1 MLPRK
6 PLNLIVSAWIDLT
19 IWDQHLGRNV
29 APNSPPTGQTFK
41 VQKGLLCSAESSAH
55 GTKLYNKKS
64 AWSTCC
70 RILMDSD
77 FKAEVLSLS
86 SENVN
91 MIGYAHVCQGSLPL
105 FEMTGCDQFDHWTCQ
120 TTDAFQIIGNMAPS
134 VNPWF
139 RTRMNAHV
147 IVVVSLLMRSGGFA
161 PFRLFTSQLCLFLSS
176 ISTFWWL
183 LSCFKR
189 IQIGWI
195 MINHD
200 GPTSQSSWHIMT
212 PIQISQVVSVLKNGA
227 SGKYRTSNRF
237 IMAHLW
243 RHQAAG

>member
-1 MLPRK
+1 MLPRN
-6 PLNLIVSAWIDLT
+6 PLNLMVSAWIDLT

-29 APNSPPTGQTFK
+29 APNSPLTGQTFK
-41 VQKGLLCSAESSAH
+41 VQKGLLCSADSSAH

-91 MIGYAHVCQGSLPL
+91 MIGYAHVFQGSLPL

-120 TTDAFQIIGNMAPS
+120 TTDAFQIFGNMAPS

-147 IVVVSLLMRSGGFA
+147 IVVVSLCR
-161 PFRLFTSQLCLFLSS
+161 
-176 ISTFWWL
+176 FWWGVVSSL
-183 LSCFKR
+183 LSAFLPPNSVYSFLVSLRANTPMCPHLLCCTLGDIKR
-189 IQIGWI
+189 
-195 MINHD
+195 
-200 GPTSQSSWHIMT
+200 
-212 PIQISQVVSVLKNGA
+212 
-227 SGKYRTSNRF
+227 
-237 IMAHLW
+237 
-243 RHQAAG
+243 